1 LSYGHFTDES
11 GWYPLNP
18 AVTPEYEIKWKK
30 PDSKAIMKFLCD
42 DHDFAQV
49 RVSKAIERLIDA
61 SDDGQKTLD
70 KWF

>member
-1 LSYGHFTDES
+1 
-11 GWYPLNP
+11 
-18 AVTPEYEIKWKK
+18 
-30 PDSKAIMKFLCD
+30 MKFLCD